1 MPTWGQIAYKYIPN
15 HDHTAE
21 AASHLTGGNTVI
33 IPDPD
38 GDLIPFLIRRD
49 RLSAGPDGKI
59 RLAECAHLYYELSDG
74 PIRSYTLTNAVP
86 STAIAAALV
95 GTRWT
100 VGTIASGL
108 AALVKDFSAIHL
120 NPLEILRLIEKE
132 FAARLKFHVEIDGA
146 GITAYKVDLDEI
158 ETTFSGKRFE
168 FGHDLQNVSIL
179 VDHSDVKTALMG
191 TALGEEVD
199 PLTGEPLPITFK
211 GVEWKKSKGDPA
223 DKPLG
228 QDWVGNEESREIYG
242 IYNPITG
249 EMMHRYGKYESE
261 AESPET
267 LLAAT
272 WLIGTRYHFRPR
284 VSIEGRVADLERAKI
299 VDIKTGQL
307 VRLDHE
313 KVRLGQITYVIARD
327 KGLLAAVD
335 VRVSRIE
342 RHLKRPDLTR
352 ITWGDPIPM
361 DSDYVREIERMAAWR
376 DKRRRMLDRGRGPAT
391 VTVAHE
397 TTSNAPYYARFIIRE
412 GQTVNEVFDQILA
425 LLPEEGGQI
434 VFMEGVYEYGGDIEI
449 ARDNVIIKGQGEGT
463 RFVLKAGTAS
473 STRGITATGRAGLE
487 ISDLAMDG
495 QWEQQNEDFKHDG
508 VYLVNCRNS
517 KVSGLKVYNFPD
529 RGIRLEGC
537 EEVEALLNI
546 MSENNYN
553 LYASKCNNITV
564 SNNNARRSR
573 ADCMFFT
580 EVDNS
585 IISGNLCNQT
595 IYRQYFN
602 INGLRLIGCNSI
614 TVSDNICNENSG
626 NGIQVESL
634 NPFHPTDEKWC
645 HDLVISGNQCNDN
658 DRHHG
663 IKIFRTKRA
672 TINGNVCCLNGGEQS
687 YQGNGIDM
695 DSSDDCS
702 VQNNTATDNLTY
714 GIAISGYRNFV
725 SNNDCQN
732 NGGGGIY
739 DDGINTKLTPG
750 NRT

>member
-1 MPTWGQIAYKYIPN
+1 MPTWHEIAYKYTPN

-86 STAIAAALV
+86 STAIAAALT

-120 NPLEILRLIEKE
+120 NPLEFLRLIEKE
-132 FAARLKFHVEIDGA
+132 FQARLKFHVEIDGA
-146 GITAYKVDLDEI
+146 GITAYKVDLEEI
-158 ETTFSGKRFE
+158 EATFSGKRFE
-168 FGHDLQNVSIL
+168 FGHDLHDINIV
-179 VDHSDVKTALMG
+179 VDHKDVKTALMG

-211 GVEWKKSKGDPA
+211 AVEWKKSKGDPA
-223 DKPLG
+223 DKPLN
-228 QDWVGNEESREIYG
+228 QDWVGNEESRELYG
-242 IYNPITG
+242 IYNPLTG
-249 EMMHRYGKYESE
+249 EMMHRFGKHESE

-425 LLPEEGGQI
+425 LLPPEGGQI
-434 VFMEGVYEYGGDIEI
+434 VFMEGEYPYDGDIEI

-537 EEVEALLNI
+537 EEVEVSSNTLND
-546 MSENNYN
+546 NNYN
-553 LYASKCNNITV
+553 FYAKNCENLAVTGNNV
-564 SNNNARRSR
+564 RHGYARG
-573 ADCMFFT
+573 MFFYG
-580 EVDNS
+580 VNS
-585 IISGNLCNQT
+585 SVVSGNISNQT
-595 IYRQYFN
+595 IYRVGFQIDGMTFLGCSDN
-602 INGLRLIGCNSI
+602 I
-614 TVSDNICNENSG
+614 VSDNVCNENSG
-626 NGIQVESL
+626 NGMSFLSGDVRCK
-634 NPFHPTDEKWC
+634 NNM
-645 HDLVISGNQCNDN
+645 VSGNQCNGNLLTGIAVTGSDRCTVIGNTCCDN
-658 DRHHG
+658 GAQYGDG
-663 IKIFRTKRA
+663 IMLGA
-672 TINGNVCCLNGGEQS
+672 YPESEYSHNCV
-687 YQGNGIDM
+687 
-695 DSSDDCS
+695 
-702 VQNNTATDNLTY
+702 VQNNICTGNAFY
-714 GIAISGYRNFV
+714 GIWIQVGDHNFV
-725 SNNDCQN
+725 TNNDCQG
-732 NGGGGIY
+732 NGDGGIA
-739 DDGINTKLTPG
+739 DESHTTHTAPG